1 VAEFSVPALVAEP
14 TTGNISSLVVKH
26 AAENPDRVLFS
37 RRVQGRWQDVTA
49 ARFAADVQQ
58 VALGLVAAGVKPGD
72 RVGLMSKTRYEWTL
86 VDFAIWSAGAITVP
100 IYETSS
106 AEQVAWILSD
116 SGAVACVVETASHAK
131 TIGSVRQELADL
143 SDVWQIDAGG
153 LDDVI
158 AAGADQDPSA
168 VDERRAAARPSD
180 IATLIYTSGTTG
192 RPKGCEL
199 THLNFMA
206 LCDNA
211 VARLEQVVSAEGAST
226 LLFLPLAHVFARFI
240 QVLTVT
246 AGARLGHTADIKSLL
261 DDLAEFQP
269 TFVLSVPRV
278 FEKIYNSAEAKAE
291 GEGKGRIFHA
301 AADTAVAWSK
311 AQQEGG
317 GGLALRLK
325 HAVFDKLV
333 YTKLRGA
340 MGGHVQYAVSGGA
353 PLGERLGHFFRGAG
367 ITVLEG
373 YGLTETTAPT
383 TVNTPE
389 LIKIGTVGPPLPG
402 NAVRI
407 ADDGEVLIKGPHV
420 MKGYWNNEQAT
431 AEALAGGWF
440 HSGDLGTLDSDGYLR
455 ITGRKKE
462 ILVTAGGKNVAPAVL
477 EDRIRAHPLVSQCIV
492 VGDQKPFIG
501 ALITLDAE
509 MLPVWLSNNGLSAM
523 DVDTA
528 AGDAAVQ
535 AEVQRAVDDANRAVS
550 KAESI
555 RKFRI
560 LPVDFTEEGGYLT
573 PSLKLKRSVV
583 MKDFAGEV
591 EELYR

>member
-1 VAEFSVPALVAEP
+1 MAEFSVPALVAEP
-14 TTGNISSLVVKH
+14 TTGNTSSLVVKH
-26 AAENPDRVLFS
+26 AQENPDRVLFS
-37 RRVQGRWQDVTA
+37 RRVQGRWHDVTA
-49 ARFAADVQQ
+49 AQFAADVEQL
-58 VALGLVAAGVKPGD
+58 ALGLVAAGVQAGD
-72 RVGLMSKTRYEWTL
+72 RVALMSKTRYEWTL
-86 VDFAIWSAGAITVP
+86 VDFAIWSAGAVTVP

-106 AEQVAWILSD
+106 AEQVSWILSD
-116 SGAVACVVETASHAK
+116 SGAVACVVETPAHAK
-131 TIGSVRQELADL
+131 VVGSVRGELSAL
-143 SDVWQIDAGG
+143 ADVWQIDAGG
-153 LDDVI
+153 LDDVV
-158 AAGADQDPSA
+158 AAGADHDPSVVA
-168 VDERRAAARPSD
+168 ERRAAASPDD

-206 LCDNA
+206 LCDNT
-211 VARLEQVVSAEGAST
+211 VARLQQVVSAEGAST

-240 QVLTVT
+240 QVLALN
-246 AGARLGHTADIKSLL
+246 AGARLGHTADVKSLL

-291 GEGKGRIFHA
+291 GEGKGKIFHA
-301 AADTAVAWSK
+301 AAETAIAWSK
-311 AQQEGG
+311 AQESGATG
-317 GGLALRLK
+317 VGLRLK

-333 YTKLRGA
+333 YTKLRSA
-340 MGGHVQYAVSGGA
+340 MGGKVQYAVSGGA

-402 NAVRI
+402 NTVRI

-440 HSGDLGTLDSDGYLR
+440 HSGDLGSLDSDGYLR

-501 ALITLDAE
+501 ALITLDPE
-509 MLPVWLSNNGLSAM
+509 MLPVWLSNNGMQGM
-523 DVDTA
+523 DADTA

-535 AEVQRAVDDANRAVS
+535 SEVQRAVDAANRAVS

-583 MKDFAGEV
+583 MKDFAAEV

>member
-1 VAEFSVPALVAEP
+1 MAEFSVPALVAEP
-14 TTGNISSLVVKH
+14 TTGNTSSLVVKH
-26 AAENPDRVLFS
+26 AAQIPDRVLFS
-37 RRVQGRWQDVTA
+37 RRVQGRWKDVTA
-49 ARFAADVQQ
+49 AEFADQVQQ
-58 VALGLVAAGVKPGD
+58 LALGLIAAGIQPGD
-72 RVGLMSKTRYEWTL
+72 RVALMSKTRYEWTL

-106 AEQVAWILSD
+106 AEQVSWILSD
-116 SGAVACVVETASHAK
+116 SGATACVVETASHAK
-131 TIGSVRQELADL
+131 TVGSVRQELPEL

-168 VDERRAAARPSD
+168 VDERRAAARPDD

-211 VARLEQVVSAEGAST
+211 VARLGQVVSAEGAST

-301 AADTAVAWSK
+301 AADTAVAWSR

-317 GGLALRLK
+317 GGLGLRLK

-333 YTKLRGA
+333 YAKLRGA

-367 ITVLEG
+367 HHG
-373 YGLTETTAPT
+373 ARGL
-383 TVNTPE
+383 
-389 LIKIGTVGPPLPG
+389 
-402 NAVRI
+402 R
-407 ADDGEVLIKGPHV
+407 PHRD
-420 MKGYWNNEQAT
+420 
-431 AEALAGGWF
+431 
-440 HSGDLGTLDSDGYLR
+440 H
-455 ITGRKKE
+455 
-462 ILVTAGGKNVAPAVL
+462 
-477 EDRIRAHPLVSQCIV
+477 RAHHGQHPRP
-492 VGDQKPFIG
+492 DQDRHG
-501 ALITLDAE
+501 RAA
-509 MLPVWLSNNGLSAM
+509 
-523 DVDTA
+523 A
-528 AGDAAVQ
+528 AG
-535 AEVQRAVDDANRAVS
+535 
-550 KAESI
+550 
-555 RKFRI
+555 
-560 LPVDFTEEGGYLT
+560 
-573 PSLKLKRSVV
+573 
-583 MKDFAGEV
+583 
-591 EELYR
+591 

>member
-1 VAEFSVPALVAEP
+1 VVEFSVPALVAEP

-26 AAENPDRVLFS
+26 ATENPGRVLFS

-49 ARFAADVQQ
+49 AEFAADVER
-58 VALGLVAAGVKPGD
+58 VARGLVAAGVQAGD
-72 RVGLMSKTRYEWTL
+72 RVALMSKTRYEWTL

-106 AEQVAWILSD
+106 AEQVSWILSD
-116 SGAVACVVETASHAK
+116 SGAVACVVETATHAK
-131 TIGSVRQELADL
+131 IVGSVRSELSAL
-143 SDVWQIDAGG
+143 GDVWQIDAGG
-153 LDDVI
+153 LDDLV
-158 AAGADQDPSA
+158 AAGADQDAS
-168 VDERRAAARPSD
+168 VIEERRAAARPSD

-211 VARLEQVVSAEGAST
+211 VARLQQVVSAEGAST

-240 QVLTVT
+240 QVLTVS
-246 AGARLGHTADIKSLL
+246 AGARLGHTADVKSLL

-278 FEKIYNSAEAKAE
+278 FEKIFNSAEAKAE
-291 GEGKGRIFHA
+291 GEGKGKIFHA
-301 AADTAVAWSK
+301 AAATAIAWST

-317 GGLALRLK
+317 GGVGLRLK

-333 YTKLRGA
+333 YAKLRSA
-340 MGGHVQYAVSGGA
+340 MGGRVQYAVSGGA

-402 NAVRI
+402 NTVRI
-407 ADDGEVLIKGPHV
+407 ADDGEILIKGPHV

-440 HSGDLGTLDSDGYLR
+440 HSGDLGSLDDDGYLR

-509 MLPVWLSNNGLSAM
+509 MLPVWLSNNGLAAM

-535 AEVQRAVDDANRAVS
+535 AEVQRAVDEANRAVS

-560 LPVDFTEEGGYLT
+560 LPVDFTEDGGYLT
-573 PSLKLKRSVV
+573 PSLKLKRGVV
-583 MKDFAGEV
+583 LKDFSGEV
-591 EELYR
+591 EELYS